1 MGATMSLRGVLP
13 ARLGFR
19 GMTSVYAQPR
29 MWDAVVVVPGI
40 MGSELI
46 DATSERQLWGF
57 KSPRWYVTAWTSGA
71 SLDELRLTEDERA
84 GRYGR
89 VRATRLLR
97 FPAFAPFLAGFEP
110 YHRLLKGIRAV
121 CPHPDAVAEF
131 AYDWRLPV
139 AHNANLL
146 AEFGH
151 RHLADWRRHPV
162 YVGAGRNGLADAGPA
177 RLVLVAHS
185 MGGLLARHLATIPG
199 MAEEIRA
206 TITLGTP
213 FYGAPKA
220 VQILASGAGA
230 PLPLP
235 HARLRTLAGGLPGLH
250 DLLPVYR
257 CVSDGGHSAADGARC
272 LTPSD
277 IRDVGGD
284 PQLAEASFTW
294 HKQIADVSPLGH
306 AQVVGAKQPTVQ
318 ALTIDAGTVIGHKYT
333 LQPAAKGASGAVTQ
347 VDLGGDG
354 TVPRESAQLPALS
367 AMPLAQSHGALAATA
382 EATLIV
388 QDVLTDRRTGPW
400 QGAGDLGLDIPD
412 VVAAGQPFQ
421 AEISGVERP
430 TDVACRL
437 FNIATGLQVDAP
449 RVQGA
454 DGHLIAM
461 VEPQATGLYRIIV
474 DGGGSTPVSQLVLA
488 ALPRVTPRT
497 MTSGE
502 PTGP

>member
-1 MGATMSLRGVLP
+1 
-13 ARLGFR
+13 
-19 GMTSVYAQPR
+19 MTSVYAQPQ

-46 DATSERQLWGF
+46 DATSGRHLWGLRD
-57 KSPRWYVTAWTSGA
+57 PRWYVSAWTSGV
-71 SLDELRLTEDERA
+71 SLDALRLTEDERA

-97 FPAFAPFLAGFEP
+97 FPAFVPLLAGFEP
-110 YHRLLKGIRAV
+110 YRRLLKDIRAV
-121 CPHPDAVAEF
+121 APHPDAVAEF

-139 AHNANLL
+139 VHNANLL

-162 YVGAGRNGLADAGPA
+162 YVGAGRSGLADAGPA

-185 MGGLLARHLATIPG
+185 MGGLLARHLATISG

-235 HARLRTLAGGLPGLH
+235 HARVRTLAGGLPGLH

-257 CVSDGGHSAADGARC
+257 CVIDGGHSEADGARR

-277 IRDVGGD
+277 IGDVGGD
-284 PQLAEASFTW
+284 PELAEASFTW
-294 HKQIADVSPLGH
+294 HEQIAGVSPLGH
-306 AQVVGAKQPTVQ
+306 VQVVGAKQPTVQ
-318 ALTIDAGTVIGHKYT
+318 ALTIDAGAVIGHKYT
-333 LQPAAKGASGAVTQ
+333 FQPAKAASGAVMQ

-421 AEISGVERP
+421 AEISGAERP

-449 RVQGA
+449 RVQAA
-454 DGHLIAM
+454 DGRLIAM
-461 VEPQATGLYRIIV
+461 LEPQAAGLYRITV
-474 DGGGSTPVSQLVLA
+474 DGGSSTPVSQLVLA
-488 ALPRVTPRT
+488 APLIDA
-497 MTSGE
+497 
-502 PTGP
+502 